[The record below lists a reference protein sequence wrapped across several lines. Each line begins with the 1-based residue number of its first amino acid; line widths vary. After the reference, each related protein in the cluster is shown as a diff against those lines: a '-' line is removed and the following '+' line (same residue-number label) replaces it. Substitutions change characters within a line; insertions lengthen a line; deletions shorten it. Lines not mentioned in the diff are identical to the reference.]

1 MGDKD
6 VVKEGDVEVEVEAVN
21 VALCVPDMDPDWEG
35 EAVVDCVEET
45 QVEGLPVT
53 LCVLLGEP
61 VEDVELQGEELTLEL
76 PDRVTLEQ
84 AVGDTE

>member
-1 MGDKD
+1 M
-6 VVKEGDVEVEVEAVN
+6 E
-21 VALCVPDMDPDWEG
+21 
-35 EAVVDCVEET
+35 VEET
-45 QVEGLPVT
+45 QAEGLPVT

>member
-45 QVEGLPVT
+45 QAEGLPVT

>member
-1 MGDKD
+1 M
-6 VVKEGDVEVEVEAVN
+6 EGDVEVEVEAVN

-45 QVEGLPVT
+45 QAEGLPVT

>member
-6 VVKEGDVEVEVEAVN
+6 VVKEGDVEVE
-21 VALCVPDMDPDWEG
+21 
-35 EAVVDCVEET
+35 ET
-45 QVEGLPVT
+45 QAEGLPVT

-61 VEDVELQGEELTLEL
+61 VEDVELQGEELTREL

-84 AVGDTE
+84 AVGDTEVWLAVGVDVSPEMRF